1 MLSLVNSSSPILALG
16 LEAADPDLLE
26 AWLDAGELPNFRAL
40 IERGGYRRLRS
51 CTDVSSGATWPS
63 ITTGVSP
70 AKHGMGFY
78 HRQLKSGTYRIIK
91 KYADDVRSEFFWKPM
106 SAAGRR
112 VAIFDIPSIYPPP
125 NFNGAQVVGWGAE
138 GLVARAARAADRR
151 HAQADADRALAA
163 QARAVEP
170 PLRWLSGDA
179 LGGTLLLPPT
189 RRRPSST

>member
-1 MLSLVNSSSPILALG
+1 VNSSSPILALG

-78 HRQLKSGTYRIIK
+78 HRQLKSGTYRIVK

-106 SAAGRR
+106 STAGRR
-112 VAIFDIPSIYPPP
+112 VAIFDIPSTYPLP

-138 GLVARAARAADRR
+138 GLNWKQVS
-151 HAQADADRALAA
+151 
-163 QARAVEP
+163 EP
-170 PLRWLSGDA
+170 A
-179 LGGTLLLPPT
+179 TLLP
-189 RRRPSST
+189 